1 MSTPSTTSAAAAGTS
16 PQPKGLKDLFALT
29 RRQNDIFLAALLVA
43 IVALFVLPLPT
54 PLIDFLITTNL
65 AVSFGVLMVSMYV
78 SSALNLST
86 FPSLL
91 LFTTLFRLALNVAS
105 TKLILLHADAGHII
119 DTFGKLIVGNNV
131 VVGGV
136 VFLIIAIVQ
145 FIVIAKGS
153 ERVAEVAARFALDA
167 MPGKQMS
174 IDADVRAGVLTSA
187 EAQKKRRQLE
197 EESQLHG
204 AMDGAMK
211 FVKGDAIAGIVI
223 ALINILAGVAVGTM
237 MHNMPVGVALQRYAV
252 LTIGDA
258 MVSQIPSLL
267 VSIAA
272 GLVITR
278 VGSGS
283 SEGRGTHLATS
294 IARQILAYPRA
305 LIVTGLVLAT
315 FLLVPGFPKW
325 SFGLMAIVI
334 GGTGVALLSAHRLH
348 RTPGW
353 ITHADG
359 DEEDDSIVTGNAA
372 VATALAVQLS
382 PTLKGKFDRQRF
394 DKAMETTKAAIE
406 LDLGP
411 IFPSLQFTY
420 SDRAPENGYQILV
433 QDVVMSRGT
442 LRPGWV
448 MLEPEAGAKGLPKE
462 AQNAEAFGPFQS
474 VTWVPVSAGAGL
486 KTLSCEDVLVKH
498 IEGIARNFV
507 WRLFGIQEVQRLV
520 HMVQR
525 DAPDLAAEISRV
537 VPLPRITEVLRR
549 LLMEGVP
556 VRNLR
561 FIFESMVSW
570 APNEQDNVMLTELV
584 RIDMGRY
591 ITSRYVSADRKLDA
605 IMFESALLE
614 RLQSSL
620 ERTPTGFSLTLSPAA
635 THDIREQLRQLIN
648 ARSPTEG
655 KPYVIV
661 VPVNMRRSVKK
672 VLVESIAP
680 KLPVLS
686 YQELD
691 EDVALQPMGWIKN
704 PAAA

>member
-1 MSTPSTTSAAAAGTS
+1 MTTQAVAPASS
-16 PQPKGLKDLFALT
+16 KGLKDLFAMT
-29 RRQNDIFLAALLVA
+29 KRQNDLVLAALLVA

-54 PLIDFLITTNL
+54 WLIDLLITSNL
-65 AVSFGVLMVSMYV
+65 AISFGVLMVSMYV

-174 IDADVRAGVLTSA
+174 IDADVRAGVLTSSD
-187 EAQKKRRQLE
+187 AQKKRRLLE

-223 ALINILAGVAVGTM
+223 ALVNILAGVAIGTM
-237 MHNMPVGVALQRYAV
+237 MLNMPIGVALQRYAI

-267 VSIAA
+267 VSVAA

-278 VGSGS
+278 VGSSGM
-283 SEGRGTHLATS
+283 EGRSSHLATS
-294 IARQILAYPRA
+294 IARQVLAYPRA
-305 LIVTGLVLAT
+305 LIVTGLVLAS

-325 SFGLMAIVI
+325 SFGLLALAAI
-334 GGTGVALLSAHRLH
+334 GGGFFLLSASRLH

-353 ITHADG
+353 IAHADP
-359 DEEDDSIVTGNAA
+359 DDDSEHIASGNAA

-382 PTLKGKFDRQRF
+382 PSLKGKIDRQRF
-394 DKAMETTKAAIE
+394 DAAMSQAKSNIET
-406 LDLGP
+406 DLGP
-411 IFPSLQFTY
+411 IFPNLQFTF
-420 SDRAPENGYQILV
+420 SALAPENGYQILV

-442 LRPGWV
+442 LRPGSL
-448 MLEPEAGAKGLPKE
+448 MLDPEQTSKGLPKG
-462 AQNAEAFGPFQS
+462 AQTAESFGPFQS
-474 VTWVPVSAGAGL
+474 VAWIPANPPNANAW
-486 KTLSCEDVLVKH
+486 SCEDVLVRH
-498 IEGIARNFV
+498 IEHVARNYV
-507 WRLFGIQEVQRLV
+507 WRLIGIQEVQRLI
-520 HMVQR
+520 HWVQR

-556 VRNLR
+556 IRNLR
-561 FIFESMVSW
+561 FIFESLVAW
-570 APNEQDNVMLTELV
+570 AANEQDNVMLTELV

-591 ITSRYVSADRKLDA
+591 ITSRYVGADRKLDA
-605 IMFESALLE
+605 IMFESGLLE
-614 RLQSSL
+614 RLQTSL
-620 ERTPTGFSLTLSPAA
+620 ERTATGFSLTLSPAA
-635 THDIREQLRQLIN
+635 THEIREQLRQLLN
-648 ARSPTEG
+648 ARPSAEVQPT
-655 KPYVIV
+655 VIV

-672 VLVESIAP
+672 VLVESVAP

-691 EDVALQPMGWIKN
+691 EDVALQPVGWIKN
-704 PAAA
+704 PTAT

>member
-1 MSTPSTTSAAAAGTS
+1 MNTQTLSPAPSKSF
-16 PQPKGLKDLFALT
+16 KDLFAMT
-29 RRQNDIFLAALLVA
+29 KRQNDLVLAALLVA

-65 AVSFGVLMVSMYV
+65 AISFGVLMVSMYV
-78 SSALNLST
+78 ASALNLST

-153 ERVAEVAARFALDA
+153 ERVAEVGARFALDA

-187 EAQKKRRQLE
+187 DAQKRRRLLE
-197 EESQLHG
+197 EESQMHG

-223 ALINILAGVAVGTM
+223 ALVNILAGVAIGTM
-237 MHNMPVGVALQRYAV
+237 MHNMPIGQALQRYAI

-278 VGSGS
+278 VSSSGG
-283 SEGRGTHLATS
+283 EGRSTHLAS
-294 IARQILAYPRA
+294 MIGRQVFAYPRA
-305 LIVTGLVLAT
+305 LIVTGMVLLS

-325 SFGLMAIVI
+325 SFGLLAFAVM
-334 GGTGVALLSAHRLH
+334 GTGIFLLSAHRLH
-348 RTPGW
+348 RTPAW
-353 ITHADG
+353 ISHADPDD
-359 DEEDDSIVTGNAA
+359 DEDISTGNAA

-382 PTLKGKFDRQRF
+382 PSLKGKIDRQRF
-394 DKAMETTKAAIE
+394 DTAMAKAKAEVEI
-406 LDLGP
+406 DLGP
-411 IFPSLQFTY
+411 IFPHLQFTY
-420 SDRAPENGYQILV
+420 SSLVPDNGYQILV
-433 QDVVMSRGT
+433 QDVVMSQGT
-442 LRPGWV
+442 VRPGWN
-448 MLEPEAGAKGLPKE
+448 MLPPDSAPKVIPKNAQAG
-462 AQNAEAFGPFQS
+462 EAFGPFKN
-474 VTWVPVSAGAGL
+474 VTWVPVQATTANAPTSN
-486 KTLSCEDVLVKH
+486 LSIEEVLVKH
-498 IEGIARNFV
+498 IEHVARSYV
-507 WRLFGIQEVQRLV
+507 WRLIGIQEVQRLI
-520 HMVQR
+520 HWVQR
-525 DAPDLAAEISRV
+525 DAPDLAAEISRI

-556 VRNLR
+556 IRNLR
-561 FIFESMVSW
+561 FIFESMVAW
-570 APNEQDNVMLTELV
+570 AANEQDNVMLTELV

-591 ITSRYVSADRKLDA
+591 ITSRYVGMDRKLDA

-614 RLQSSL
+614 RLQTSL
-620 ERTPTGFSLTLSPAA
+620 ERTTTGFSLTLSPAA
-635 THDIREQLRQLIN
+635 THEIREQLRQLIN
-648 ARSPTEG
+648 ARPAAET
-655 KPYVIV
+655 KPVVIV

-691 EDVALQPMGWIKN
+691 EDVALQPVGWVKN
-704 PAAA
+704 PQAT

>member
-1 MSTPSTTSAAAAGTS
+1 MTTEATAPAQA
-16 PQPKGLKDLFALT
+16 KGLKDLFAIT
-29 RRQNDIFLAALLVA
+29 KRQNDLVLAALLVA

-54 PLIDFLITTNL
+54 PLIDLLITTNL
-65 AVSFGVLMVSMYV
+65 TISFGVLMVSMYV
-78 SSALNLST
+78 ASALNLST

-174 IDADVRAGVLTSA
+174 IDADVRAGVLTST
-187 EAQKKRRQLE
+187 EAQKKRRLLE
-197 EESQLHG
+197 EESQMHG

-223 ALINILAGVAVGTM
+223 ALVNILAGVAIGTL
-237 MHNMPVGVALQRYAV
+237 MHNMPVGQALQRYAI

-278 VGSGS
+278 VGSAAV
-283 SEGRGTHLATS
+283 EGRSTHLATS
-294 IARQILAYPRA
+294 IARQVLAYPRA
-305 LIVTGLVLAT
+305 LIVTGFVLAT

-325 SFGLMAIVI
+325 SFGLLALGV
-334 GGTGVALLSAHRLH
+334 TGAGVFLMSKSRLH

-353 ITHADG
+353 ISHADG
-359 DEEDDSIVTGNAA
+359 EDDEPMASGNAA

-382 PTLKGKFDRQRF
+382 PSLQGKIDRQRF
-394 DKAMETTKAAIE
+394 DNAMAEAKAAVE

-411 IFPSLQFTY
+411 IFPNLQFTY
-420 SDRAPENGYQILV
+420 SKLAPENGYQILV

-442 LRPGWV
+442 LRPGAF
-448 MLEPEAGAKGLPKE
+448 MLDPSQAGTGAAAPKG
-462 AQNAEAFGPFQS
+462 AQTAEAFGPFPS
-474 VTWVPVSAGAGL
+474 VAWVSAEIPGG
-486 KTLSCEDVLVKH
+486 KTFSCEEVMVKH
-498 IEGIARNFV
+498 IENVARNYV
-507 WRLFGIQEVQRLV
+507 WRLIGIQEVQRLI
-520 HMVQR
+520 HWVQR
-525 DAPDLAAEISRV
+525 DSPDLAAEISRV

-556 VRNLR
+556 IRNLR
-561 FIFESMVSW
+561 FIFESLVSW
-570 APNEQDNVMLTELV
+570 AANEQDNMMLTELV

-591 ITSRYVSADRKLDA
+591 ITSRYVGTDRKLDA
-605 IMFESALLE
+605 ILFESNLLE
-614 RLQSSL
+614 KLQSSL
-620 ERTPTGFSLTLSPAA
+620 ERTATGFSLTLSPAS
-635 THDIREQLRQLIN
+635 THEIREQLRQIIN
-648 ARSPTEG
+648 SRPATDAQGAEARSC
-655 KPYVIV
+655 VIV

-691 EDVALQPMGWIKN
+691 EDVALNPVGWVKA
-704 PAAA
+704 PQAT

>member
-1 MSTPSTTSAAAAGTS
+1 MNSPATTA
-16 PQPKGLKDLFALT
+16 QPRAKGLKDLFALT
-29 RRQNDIFLAALLVA
+29 KRQNDLILAVLLVA
-43 IVALFVLPLPT
+43 IVSLFVLPLPT
-54 PLIDFLITTNL
+54 PLIDLLITTNL
-65 AVSFGVLMVSMYV
+65 AISFGVLMVSMYV
-78 SSALNLST
+78 TSALNLST

-174 IDADVRAGVLTSA
+174 IDADVRAGVLTSTD
-187 EAQKKRRQLE
+187 AQKKRRHLE

-223 ALINILAGVAVGTM
+223 ALVNILAGVTIGTL
-237 MHNMPVGVALQRYAV
+237 MHNMAVGDALQRYAV

-278 VGSGS
+278 VGSSGDDAKH
-283 SEGRGTHLATS
+283 THLASS
-294 IARQILAYPRA
+294 IARQVLAYPRA
-305 LIVTGLVLAT
+305 LIVTGFVLAT

-325 SFGLMAIVI
+325 SFSLLALAAI
-334 GGTGVALLSAHRLH
+334 GSGVFLLSARRLH

-353 ITHADG
+353 ISHADG
-359 DEEDDSIVTGNAA
+359 EDEDFVASSNAA
-372 VATALAVQLS
+372 VASALAVQLS
-382 PTLKGKFDRQRF
+382 PALKGKIDRQRF
-394 DKAMETTKAAIE
+394 DKAMSKAKSDIE
-406 LDLGP
+406 VDLGP

-420 SDRAPENGYQILV
+420 SDLVPENGYQILV
-433 QDVVMSRGT
+433 QDVVMSKGV
-442 LRPGWV
+442 LQPGCS
-448 MLEPEAGAKGLPKE
+448 MLDPSQVHGSLPKGAK
-462 AQNAEAFGPFQS
+462 AAEAFGPFTA
-474 VTWVPVSAGAGL
+474 VAWVPNANAANNKQL
-486 KTLSCEDVLVKH
+486 LSCEDVLVTH
-498 IEGIARNFV
+498 IEDIARSYV
-507 WRLFGIQEVQRLV
+507 WRLIGIQEVQRLI
-520 HMVQR
+520 HWVQR

-556 VRNLR
+556 IRNLR
-561 FIFESMVSW
+561 FIFESLVAW
-570 APNEQDNVMLTELV
+570 AASEQDNVMLTELV

-591 ITSRYVSADRKLDA
+591 ITSRFVGTDRKLDA

-614 RLQSSL
+614 RLQSAL
-620 ERTPTGFSLTLSPAA
+620 ERTATGFSLTLSPAA
-635 THDIREQLRQLIN
+635 THEVREQLRQLIN
-648 ARSPTEG
+648 AKPPT
-655 KPYVIV
+655 PDNPVVIV

-672 VLVESIAP
+672 VLVESVAP
-680 KLPVLS
+680 KMPVLS

-691 EDVALQPMGWIKN
+691 EDVALQPVGWVKN
-704 PAAA
+704 PQAA